1 MNKDT
6 LAGQWRQLK
15 GDAKVKW
22 SKLTDD
28 DLGRVA
34 GNYDKLVGAL
44 QERYGY
50 LREQAMQAVDD
61 WTDAQKPG
69 EDTQP
74 IPRRRP
80 SNNL

>member
-61 WTDAQKPG
+61 WTDAQSG